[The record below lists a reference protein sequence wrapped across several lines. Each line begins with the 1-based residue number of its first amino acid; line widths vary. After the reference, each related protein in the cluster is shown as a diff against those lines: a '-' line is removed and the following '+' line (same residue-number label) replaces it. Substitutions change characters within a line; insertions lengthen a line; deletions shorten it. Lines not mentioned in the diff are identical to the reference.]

1 MNGYVRILH
10 RRVGFSLSVGGP
22 LKDFVSNLLRTVF
35 ESSSPDDFCQH
46 LMLSVFTSF
55 DLRGVTLVRVSNGS
69 TIQPVGSYG
78 EAGHLVDNTVSIW
91 NELPISKAISS
102 NNVQYCAPDDQ
113 KSNVALS
120 SSFLNNVANGLTGSS
135 LGCVC
140 APVRRNGL
148 VVGALQLIFGSTPSA
163 EIFELGLV
171 EIAAVAAEAY
181 FSDSSGFYR
190 SRVATRVRR
199 SGLPNPQSLSGANL
213 SPRQMEVLKRLG
225 QPLTYA
231 EIARQVAF
239 SESTVKKEAG
249 RIFEFLDVYSRAD
262 AYSKALEMGII

>member
-10 RRVGFSLSVGGP
+10 RRVGLSLSVGGP
-22 LKDFVSNLLRTVF
+22 LKDFVGNLLRTVF
-35 ESSSPDDFCQH
+35 ESASPNDFCQH
-46 LMLSVFTSF
+46 LILSVFTSF

-78 EAGHLVDNTVSIW
+78 EAGPLVDNKVTIW
-91 NELPISKAISS
+91 NDLPISKAISS
-102 NNVQYCAPDDQ
+102 NSVQYCAPSDQ
-113 KSNVALS
+113 KSSV
-120 SSFLNNVANGLTGSS
+120 GSS

-148 VVGALQLIFGSTPSA
+148 VVGALQLIFSSAPSA
-163 EIFELGLV
+163 EVFELGLA

-190 SRVATRVRR
+190 SRVASRVRR
-199 SGLPNPQSLSGANL
+199 SGLPGPKSLSGANL

-262 AYSKALEMGII
+262 AYSKALEMGLI